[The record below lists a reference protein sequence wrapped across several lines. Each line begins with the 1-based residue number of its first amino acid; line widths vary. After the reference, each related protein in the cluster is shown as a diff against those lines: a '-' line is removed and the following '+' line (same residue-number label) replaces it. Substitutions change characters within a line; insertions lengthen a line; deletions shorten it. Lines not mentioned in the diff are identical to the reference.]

1 MSQTVTKASV
11 KPIEVVTVNERVVS
25 CEGSGGRLGHPK
37 VFLRMQGHLG
47 GPATQV
53 KCPYCS
59 RLFLLSGD
67 AADEGH

>member
-1 MSQTVTKASV
+1 MNQSV
-11 KPIEVVTVNERVVS
+11 SKPIELVRVNERVVS

-37 VFLRMQGHLG
+37 VFLRMQGPLG
-47 GPATQV
+47 EPATEV

-59 RLFLLSGD
+59 RLFVLNDD